1 MSKFVTKRIIAFD
14 FDGVLCNGLAEYFH
28 SSVLAYQSA
37 WQFTGSLATV
47 ESIRQTFYDLRPV
60 IETGWEM
67 VVLVHALLQ
76 HISPTEI
83 QANWQGVLGEILAE
97 TDLTQVQLMATLD
110 QVRDRQITEN
120 LAAWLSLHQFY
131 DGMVDGL
138 KQLLA
143 DPSTTVYIITTK
155 EARFT
160 EQLLKEQGIY
170 LPIENIFGKE
180 KKQPKAQIL
189 CQLFSPELEKFWF
202 IEDRL
207 ETLEKVR
214 QENTL
219 DSLQLFLADWG
230 YNNIVDP
237 EPLLAKNIEL
247 VDLKLWQTKINQF
260 LNI

>member
-1 MSKFVTKRIIAFD
+1 MTKRIIAFD

-28 SSVLAYQSA
+28 SSLLAYQSA
-37 WQFTGSLATV
+37 WQFTGSLDAA

-60 IETGWEM
+60 IEIGWEM
-67 VVLVHALLQ
+67 LVLIHALLQ
-76 HISPTEI
+76 NISPAEI
-83 QANWQGVLGEILAE
+83 HSNWQGVLSEILIE
-97 TDLTQVQLMATLD
+97 TGLTQAQLMVTLD
-110 QVRDRQITEN
+110 QVRDRQITGN
-120 LAAWLSLHQFY
+120 LVAWLSLHQFY
-131 DGMVDGL
+131 DGMVDCL
-138 KQLLA
+138 QKLLA

-160 EQLLKEQGIY
+160 DQLLREQGIY
-170 LPIENIFGKE
+170 LPLENILGKE
-180 KKQPKAQIL
+180 QKQSKTQIL
-189 CQLFSPELEKFWF
+189 CQLFSPDLEKFWF

-219 DSLQLFLADWG
+219 DSLQLFLANWG

-237 EPLLAKNIEL
+237 EPLLEKNIEL
-247 VDLKLWQTKINQF
+247 VDLKLWQTKIEQF